1 MSEASKLIVY
11 LELLARGE
19 VESAVLAR
27 ELGISEQEAEHA
39 WSALEELGLIGRNER
54 ESDQIVP
61 VSPEAAL
68 LRVLRRQRTLVEKR
82 VQEFQRLE
90 EAVASLVDVYI
101 PAVAAERSEV
111 QVNIVSG
118 RNELLQALNDLSVS
132 AQEVVSFVYSGP
144 MPPLLE
150 LRRTLSLDRHLI
162 ERGITVRRLHLQRHF
177 AAPDAAAYFETLADM
192 GVELRLAPLV
202 PMDMFIADTSLA
214 LLPLDPED
222 PDEGMTVLRGARL
235 VRSFAAMF
243 EHIWQGATPY
253 AAGRPDKDGVR
264 LTDEQTAIVRMLAEG
279 VKDEKIARNLGVS
292 PRTISR
298 YIAEFMQRLG
308 VTSRFAA
315 GARAAQL
322 GLLDPE
328 PPSAEQYGGYWTA
341 ETPEGNRV

>member
-1 MSEASKLIVY
+1 MSEASKLVVY

-19 VESAVLAR
+19 VESAALAR
-27 ELGISEQEAEHA
+27 ELGLSDREAEHA
-39 WSALEELGLIGRNER
+39 WSALENLGLIGRIERKNEL
-54 ESDQIVP
+54 IVP

-68 LRVLRRQRTLVEKR
+68 LRVLRRQRTLIEKR
-82 VQEFQRLE
+82 VQEFQHLE

-101 PAVAAERSEV
+101 PAVSAERSEI
-111 QVNIVSG
+111 QVSIVSG
-118 RNELLQALNDLSVS
+118 RNQLLQALNDLSDS
-132 AQEVVSFVYSGP
+132 AQEIVSFVYSGP
-144 MPPLLE
+144 TPPLLE
-150 LRRTLSLDRHLI
+150 LRRIFSLDRHLI
-162 ERGITVRRLHLQRHF
+162 ERGITVRRLHPLRHATAPGG
-177 AAPDAAAYFETLADM
+177 AAHFGNLIDI
-192 GVELRLAPLV
+192 GVDLRLTPMV
-202 PMDMFIADTSLA
+202 PMDMFIADTNLA

-235 VRSFAAMF
+235 VRSFATMF

-253 AAGRPDKDGVR
+253 ATTRTDRDGLK
-264 LTDEQTAIVRMLAEG
+264 LTDEQAVIVRMLAEG

-292 PRTISR
+292 TRTISR

-328 PPSAEQYGGYWTA
+328 PFGADRYSS
-341 ETPEGNRV
+341 R